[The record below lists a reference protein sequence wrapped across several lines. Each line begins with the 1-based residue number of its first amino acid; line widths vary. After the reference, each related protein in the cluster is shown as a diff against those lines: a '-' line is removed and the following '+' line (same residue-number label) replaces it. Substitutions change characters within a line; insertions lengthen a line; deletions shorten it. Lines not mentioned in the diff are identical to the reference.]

1 MQDIKPLLVFA
12 TVLEHGSMNAAAAA
26 LGMTPSAVSQH
37 INRLETLHGI
47 KLLNRSTRSLAP
59 TDAGRAL
66 GEYCRRLAATLA
78 DTRTVIDNL
87 KIEPVGELRI
97 SLTSTVIES
106 RAFQTAF
113 SRLQTEFPKIR
124 PILNFS
130 DTLDDLQHNQTDIAL
145 RGGDRALDDPNLVAR
160 HLVTWPY
167 IICAAPDYLDRHP
180 PITHPSQLH
189 AHRWLHF
196 LPVRTTL
203 QNGKES
209 YFLDIADSI
218 ACTHL
223 AAVCS
228 LTESGFGLSL
238 QVGGEVREKIAQ
250 GRLKA
255 VLPEWTLPPVNLY
268 LVMPYRVQ
276 SAKTKAAVRIF
287 TESFAKEGDL

>member
-1 MQDIKPLLVFA
+1 M
-12 TVLEHGSMNAAAAA
+12 
-26 LGMTPSAVSQH
+26 
-37 INRLETLHGI
+37 
-47 KLLNRSTRSLAP
+47 
-59 TDAGRAL
+59 
-66 GEYCRRLAATLA
+66 
-78 DTRTVIDNL
+78 
-87 KIEPVGELRI
+87 
-97 SLTSTVIES
+97 
-106 RAFQTAF
+106 
-113 SRLQTEFPKIR
+113 
-124 PILNFS
+124 
-130 DTLDDLQHNQTDIAL
+130 
-145 RGGDRALDDPNLVAR
+145 VAR

-203 QNGKES
+203 QNGEES
-209 YFLDIADSI
+209 YFLDVADSI

-223 AAVCS
+223 AAVCH

-255 VLPEWTLPPVNLY
+255 VLPEWTLPPVSLY
-268 LVMPYRVQ
+268 LVTPYRVQ
-276 SAKTKAAVRIF
+276 SAKTEVAVRIF